1 MGDSNNDAQVAN
13 ILSKITQLGTTANTT
28 VQQQNSNNQRLT
40 AMLRGLNASLTRIVQ
55 KVGEMG
61 TGAQRD
67 LTTLKQKFQQLQQG
81 VLNLPVGQLE
91 NDINNIQQNLS
102 TTGIEDELR
111 QIQTTISQLESA
123 VGGPGNPGPSNP
135 GNPGASK
142 SDASSETKMAGGYL
156 YSPKANYSR
165 IMRSKEK
172 KKASLHR
179 RNTRKNH
186 RKGKKQKRHLNKRT
200 QRKGRKGRKG
210 RK

>member
-186 RKGKKQKRHLNKRT
+186 KKGKKQRRHPNKRT